1 MIREIWKNHPR
12 LHRRASALFLAL
24 MFSCSLA
31 ACKNDSDT
39 WQRIRESGT
48 IRIGLDPTYP
58 PFELIEQDVVRG
70 IDVDLSNAIAKE
82 LDLQASFTYFG
93 YDGLYD
99 ALLTDQV
106 DALISAMVIMPE
118 RTRDF
123 AYSEVYYDA
132 GQFILSRS
140 SDPYQRPEEFE
151 GSIIAVELGSEG
163 HILAK
168 QLQRQNGTLKINPYR
183 SVDEVFMALV
193 DHEADVV
200 IVDSVAGR
208 LFASQTPGITVSNE
222 ALSSEPYAIVVK
234 RNNDELLDKLNEG
247 LTTLEA
253 TGILDRI
260 FERWLDGATSG
271 NHDE

>member
-1 MIREIWKNHPR
+1 
-12 LHRRASALFLAL
+12 

-58 PFELIEQDVVRG
+58 PFELIVQDVVRG

-82 LDLQASFTYFG
+82 LDLQVSFTYFG

-106 DALISAMVIMPE
+106 DALISAMVILPE

-132 GQFILSRS
+132 GQFIVSRS
-140 SDPYQRPEEFE
+140 SDPYQRPEEFD
-151 GSIIAVELGSEG
+151 GNIIAVELGSEG

-168 QLQRQNGTLKINPYR
+168 QLQRQNSTLTINPYR
-183 SVDEVFMALV
+183 SVDEVFIALV
-193 DHEADVV
+193 DHEADAV

-208 LFASQTPGITVSNE
+208 LFASQTPGITVSSE

-234 RNNDELLDKLNEG
+234 RDNVELLDKLNEG
-247 LTTLEA
+247 LSTLGA
-253 TGILDRI
+253 TGILNRI
-260 FERWLDGATSG
+260 FDRWLDGAASG